1 MQNVAKG
8 IMILIRP
15 SVSQSWFLCQRNS
28 SKTAQQN
35 SAKHCVVK
43 GMMCRCAYYKELLIH
58 FLLGIM
64 PLLNVEIWPKLNILL
79 KQFVSAIP
87 LKPLNRI
94 LWNFVVMKD
103 KLCKC
108 AYLQEIFIY
117 MVFFPGATC
126 MPLLNLEIW
135 PKLKYTT
142 KSVCNRN
149 SSKLSHKI
157 SWNFVVD
164 EDILCRCAY
173 SQEILIWFFFSER

>member
-1 MQNVAKG
+1 
-8 IMILIRP
+8 
-15 SVSQSWFLCQRNS
+15 
-28 SKTAQQN
+28 
-35 SAKHCVVK
+35 
-43 GMMCRCAYYKELLIH
+43 MMCRCAYYKELLIH

-64 PLLNVEIWPKLNILL
+64 PLLNVENWPKLNILL

-108 AYLQEIFIY
+108 AYLQEIYIY
-117 MVFFPGATC
+117 MGFFFGSYMYAPFE
-126 MPLLNLEIW
+126 LRNLTKI
-135 PKLKYTT
+135 KYTT

-157 SWNFVVD
+157 SWNLVGD

-173 SQEILIWFFFSER
+173 SQEILIWFFFLKEKLELWSKCTISCTLCETSVKWMTEKLFNQISFW